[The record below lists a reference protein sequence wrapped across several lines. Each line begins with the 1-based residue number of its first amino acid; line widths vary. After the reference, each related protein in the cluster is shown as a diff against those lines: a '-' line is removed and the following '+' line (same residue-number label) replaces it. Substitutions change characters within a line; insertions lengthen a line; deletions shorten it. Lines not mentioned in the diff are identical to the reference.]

1 MHFTISRETLLTAL
15 GRAQGVLEKKST
27 NPALACVLLSVRVDA
42 LTVTATD
49 TLVTMVAKYE
59 ATVLAEGEIA
69 VDGQTL
75 FAVVRGF
82 GADLVTVKTVS
93 AGRIRVTCGA
103 SVANL
108 NTVGA
113 DDFPPSQTPTSNAIA
128 EFTMRGADLA
138 RVVDQTAFAV
148 CGDENRYGLNGTHVE
163 RIDCGA
169 GTYKVR
175 FAATDGS
182 RLAWSQTS
190 EVLEALP
197 MLVLPRKG
205 LLPLKGVN
213 ETRKAIK
220 VADESWKVT
229 TYERVAV
236 FECGDF
242 RLTMRLIE
250 GEFPDYRQV
259 IPDAGSTSHRITMA
273 RADLLDALR
282 RISIF
287 ATDRNHSV
295 AFSFKA
301 DLLLLEATNLDAG
314 DAREEF
320 PINLSGEGFKT
331 GFNAKYFQD
340 ILAATHGDLVLEI
353 NGTLDPC
360 LVTIKDEP
368 NFLGIVMPMRLD

>member
-1 MHFTISRETLLTAL
+1 
-15 GRAQGVLEKKST
+15 
-27 NPALACVLLSVRVDA
+27 
-42 LTVTATD
+42 
-49 TLVTMVAKYE
+49 
-59 ATVLAEGEIA
+59 
-69 VDGQTL
+69 
-75 FAVVRGF
+75 
-82 GADLVTVKTVS
+82 
-93 AGRIRVTCGA
+93 
-103 SVANL
+103 
-108 NTVGA
+108 
-113 DDFPPSQTPTSNAIA
+113 
-128 EFTMRGADLA
+128 
-138 RVVDQTAFAV
+138 
-148 CGDENRYGLNGTHVE
+148 
-163 RIDCGA
+163 
-169 GTYKVR
+169 
-175 FAATDGS
+175 
-182 RLAWSQTS
+182 
-190 EVLEALP
+190 

-273 RADLLDALR
+273 RVDLLDALR

-301 DLLLLEATNLDAG
+301 DLLLLEATNLEAG

-320 PINLSGEGFKT
+320 PINLSGEGFRT